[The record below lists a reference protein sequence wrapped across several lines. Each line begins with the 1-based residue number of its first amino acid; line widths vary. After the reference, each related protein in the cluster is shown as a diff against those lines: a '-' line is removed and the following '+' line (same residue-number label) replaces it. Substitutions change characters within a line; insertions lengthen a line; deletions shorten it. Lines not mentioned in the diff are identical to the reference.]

1 MPESRDVCLS
11 DLHLGADNS
20 VLSRIQPGRVE
31 VDPSQPSLV
40 LSLMV
45 ARLRQ
50 LLEQHTSERKPT
62 RVLNGDMLELALS
75 DTNQAAV
82 VKKGTSR

>member
-1 MPESRDVCLS
+1 MPDSRYVCLS

-31 VDPSQPSLV
+31 GDPSQPSLM

-45 ARLRQ
+45 ACLRQ
-50 LLEQHTSERKPT
+50 LIEQHTSERKPT
-62 RVLNGDMLELALS
+62 RVLNGDILELALS